1 MAKWSASKCQTANG
15 YMKADIALIKYDAFD
30 NIVDA
35 FIIENKLSGTTS
47 YTKRQIEGFRAIVKN
62 KHQTMR
68 VMYGRENLN
77 VNTKEKQIKADNIY
91 RIHDH
96 GIDNLLSV
104 EIQRIDI
111 AR

>member
-1 MAKWSASKCQTANG
+1 
-15 YMKADIALIKYDAFD
+15 
-30 NIVDA
+30 
-35 FIIENKLSGTTS
+35 
-47 YTKRQIEGFRAIVKN
+47 
-62 KHQTMR
+62 MR

-77 VNTKEKQIKADNIY
+77 VNTKENRRKADNIY